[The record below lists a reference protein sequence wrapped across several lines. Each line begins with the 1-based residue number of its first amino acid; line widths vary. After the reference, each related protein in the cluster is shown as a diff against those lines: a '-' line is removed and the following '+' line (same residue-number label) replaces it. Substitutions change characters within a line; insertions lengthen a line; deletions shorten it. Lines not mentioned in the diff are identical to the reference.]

1 MGASRSA
8 PAVWLRGTGDSW
20 DSRRG
25 AMQGSRA
32 NAPNDAKAQD
42 ERRVPAARLGMM
54 SCHRVPLP
62 SRRTLGGPCDQ
73 RSALACDPPPHLS
86 LLPSP
91 LQIPLPRRPP
101 TPPKPW
107 HPAPLFQ
114 DATWEHPS
122 TAQGISIPWTL
133 DITVFHLLAP
143 RTSPFPDRVC
153 SRRRPSHLD
162 PRCWAPPT
170 WGDDTEAQP
179 ALRNDVAVGGSASGT
194 ANLCLVAGR
203 RPLDESFCLFQGRGI
218 FFFFIWD
225 CRLVKVVGLVDM
237 LGDKSD

>member
-73 RSALACDPPPHLS
+73 RSALACDPPPPTSHSSPPPCKSRCLADHPPHQNPGIQHLS
-86 LLPSP
+86 SKTRHGSIHRRRREFPSRGPLTSPSSTSWLLEPRLFRTGFVPADARHISI
-91 LQIPLPRRPP
+91 LAAGPRRRGATTRKPNPP
-101 TPPKPW
+101 CGTTW
-107 HPAPLFQ
+107 RWEEAPA
-114 DATWEHPS
+114 
-122 TAQGISIPWTL
+122 G
-133 DITVFHLLAP
+133 P
-143 RTSPFPDRVC
+143 RI
-153 SRRRPSHLD
+153 
-162 PRCWAPPT
+162 
-170 WGDDTEAQP
+170 
-179 ALRNDVAVGGSASGT
+179 SASWPGAAHWT
-194 ANLCLVAGR
+194 NLSAFFRAG
-203 RPLDESFCLFQGRGI
+203 G